1 MDDSVALTYTKKKKQ
16 RRVRCIGAIVIVILV
31 FIIGFLIGYF
41 AKKTKKDDHD
51 KGRPDGYDKKAEMR
65 KKHEDMMRLHE
76 IFQSTVKAEA
86 LEENLKYFS
95 EKPHIAGSPR
105 NKELADELARRFTE
119 YGFDEVEK
127 PEYKALLSKPDLVK
141 KTRITIKYKNNA
153 SIIYQVKGEEQ
164 EGGAQPGVIQP
175 FLGYSPSGQVTGELV
190 YVNYGRVEDFMQLKN
205 LNVNVTGKIAIM
217 RYGKIFRGNKIANAH
232 SYGAIAALL
241 YSDPADYAME
251 GGEPENTYPNKA
263 WLPASGVQR
272 GSLFTMPGSGDPQT
286 PAIAALEGMYRR
298 PHNDS
303 ELPPIPAHPMG
314 YGDAIHFLQEMSGSE
329 VPKGWK
335 GTLNIT
341 YRLGPGFTKNE
352 VEVEL
357 DINNN
362 LEEVPIYNVI
372 GTIYGS
378 EEPDRYV
385 LIGNHRDSWV
395 NGAIDAGT
403 GTSVTAEIG
412 RVLGELLKTGWR
424 PRRTIKICSWGGEE
438 YSLIG
443 STEWVE
449 QHQKEL
455 GERAVVYLNTD
466 TVVSGTYVLIAS
478 GSPLVRN
485 AILDFSKKV
494 DDPNAHDDKKTVFD
508 ITLERNPS
516 KTHPGKPNVGDL
528 GSGSDFAP
536 FYQYAGVPSA
546 DFYYIFGYK
555 NKTVFYPVYHS
566 QHDTFDWTVKFVD
579 PKFLFHKAMTQLTGG
594 LLLQFADAPLLKMD
608 VITYAEALNNSLNSL
623 NGNYKEKL
631 KNYADSMGYLKE
643 AVEKFH
649 ETAKTFSTA
658 RDKVEDK
665 LMKFEETSFAEL
677 RRLNDQMIQVERA
690 FIHPYGLPERRLVR
704 HVIFAPSK
712 YDLYGASSFPGV
724 SDILFK
730 LDETKDY
737 AEVDRQISI
746 ARQAILGAV
755 DILTLI
761 KSG

>member
-1 MDDSVALTYTKKKKQ
+1 MDDTVELTYKNKKKQ
-16 RRVRCIGAIVIVILV
+16 RRIRCIGAIVAVILV

-41 AKKTKKDDHD
+41 AKKTKREDHE
-51 KGRPDGYDKKAEMR
+51 KERPNGHDKKAEMQ
-65 KKHEDMMRLHE
+65 KKHKDMMRFHE
-76 IFQSTVKAEA
+76 MFQSTVKAEA
-86 LEENLKYFS
+86 LEGNLKYFS

-105 NKELADELARRFTE
+105 QKELADELERRFKE
-119 YGFDEVEK
+119 YGFDKVEK
-127 PEYKALLSKPDLVK
+127 PEYHALLSKPDLIK
-141 KTRITIKYKNNA
+141 KTRITIKYKNGTV
-153 SIIYQVKGEEQ
+153 IYQVKGEEQ
-164 EGGAQPGVIQP
+164 EGGSQPGVVQP
-175 FLGYSPSGQVTGELV
+175 FLGYSPSGHVKGELV
-190 YVNYGRVEDFMQLKN
+190 YVNYGQVSDFQQLKN
-205 LNVNVTGKIAIM
+205 LSVNVTGKIAIM
-217 RYGKIFRGNKIANAH
+217 RYGKIYRGNKIANAH
-232 SYGAIAALL
+232 SYGAIGAIL

-251 GGEPENTYPNKA
+251 GGEEENTYPNKA

-272 GSLFTMPGSGDPQT
+272 GSLYTMPGSGDPQT
-286 PAIAALEGMYRR
+286 PGIAALTGMYRR
-298 PHNDS
+298 PHNES

-314 YGDAIHFLQEMSGSE
+314 YGDAIKFLQEMSGSV
-329 VPKGWK
+329 VPEDWK
-335 GTLNIT
+335 GTLGIT
-341 YRLGPGFTKNE
+341 YHLGPEFNRGE

-357 DINNN
+357 NVSNN

-372 GTIYGS
+372 GTIYGK

-385 LIGNHRDSWV
+385 LIGNHRDAWV
-395 NGAIDAGT
+395 HGAIDAST
-403 GTSVTAEIG
+403 GTSATAEIG

-466 TVVSGTYVLIAS
+466 TIVSGSYVLIAS
-478 GSPLVRN
+478 GSPLVKN
-485 AILDFSKKV
+485 TIVDFSKKV

-508 ITLERNPS
+508 ISLERNPS
-516 KTHPGKPNVGDL
+516 KNNPGKPAVGNL
-528 GSGSDFAP
+528 GSGSDYAS

-566 QHDTFDWTVKFVD
+566 QHDTFNWTVKFVD

-608 VITYAEALNNSLNSL
+608 VMTYAEALNNSLNSL
-623 NGNYKEKL
+623 ISAYPKKL
-631 KNYADSMGYLKE
+631 KDYAGSMDYLRM
-643 AVEKFH
+643 AVEKFYD
-649 ETAKTFSTA
+649 TAKTFSTA
-658 RDKVEDK
+658 REKVEEK
-665 LMKFEETSFAEL
+665 LEKYEETSFAEL

-712 YDLYGASSFPGV
+712 YNLYGASNFPGV

-737 AEVDRQISI
+737 AGVDRQISI